1 MLAQI
6 HTNRTSHTAADR
18 EAAPGG
24 LRRLLELYRLTF
36 LYINSGGNQDRTA
49 RFKVSS
55 PAPFL
60 CPEKKFNFLVA
71 YDTFISIY
79 VNRFK

>member
-60 CPEKKFNFLVA
+60 CPEKKVQLSGC
-71 YDTFISIY
+71 IRY
-79 VNRFK
+79 VYIDICKSL